1 MEGNRWFD
9 AYMGES
15 EATMGML
22 ISNYVVRVRYNN
34 DSVGMCLSGIGR
46 LDLIKW

>member
-1 MEGNRWFD
+1 MEGNRCFD

-22 ISNYVVRVRYNN
+22 ISNYVVRVRYILTT
-34 DSVGMCLSGIGR
+34 VWGR
-46 LDLIKW
+46 VCPE